1 MTDAELGPLYQH
13 AQRTAFPDMTAKDH
27 ADLTSAT
34 DRILAL
40 LRDGLWHT
48 RMEVDDVGGQLD
60 NTRRLRELRQRGHQ
74 IDVRRPSPE
83 NRQWLYRLAVEA

>member
-13 AQRTAFPDMTAKDH
+13 AQATGFPDMTAKDH

-40 LRDGLWHT
+40 LKDGRWHT
-48 RMEVDDVGGQLD
+48 RAEIDKAGGQLE
-60 NTRRLRELRQRGHQ
+60 NTRRLRELRQRGYT
-74 IDVRRPSPE
+74 IERRRG
-83 NRQWLYRLAVEA
+83 NGRAWLYRMERP